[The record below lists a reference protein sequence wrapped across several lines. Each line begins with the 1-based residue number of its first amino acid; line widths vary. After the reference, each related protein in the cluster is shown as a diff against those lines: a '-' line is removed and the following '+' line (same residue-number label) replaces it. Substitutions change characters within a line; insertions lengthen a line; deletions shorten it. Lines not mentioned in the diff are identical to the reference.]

1 MSKEIKDK
9 YNYLENNI
17 SVSEFM
23 EYCKDNKLTCAY
35 HQSLYDSIVDGLLE
49 MSIDKTTMSRIT
61 FKQAKES
68 YETVS
73 ENWWHDEQKDY
84 ECTYDLD
91 NEYDAEAI
99 PTEELN
105 KEHAYAHLRI
115 LEDYFN
121 KRGEL

>member
-23 EYCKDNKLTCAY
+23 EYCKNNKLTCAY

-61 FKQAKES
+61 FKQAKHS
-68 YETVS
+68 YEELSDNLWGIEETHYCEIYNVDAP
-73 ENWWHDEQKDY
+73 EN
-84 ECTYDLD
+84 
-91 NEYDAEAI
+91 I
-99 PTEELN
+99 PTESLKNHNYRNLRVLN
-105 KEHAYAHLRI
+105 
-115 LEDYFN
+115 DYFN
-121 KRGEL
+121 KRGEI